1 MIGFLYMLII
11 LGIPIFYCILL
22 GNLRDKLPDGHIVIS
37 VLMGF
42 LIVRTIIALPMYM
55 IVPVISESSY
65 ELFKTCLLLLIEFY
79 IYGII
84 IACLYIASYICMK
97 KEKKFII
104 SRIII
109 TVISIVLICFLG
121 GILFKE
127 RERPD
132 DQYMKMK
139 EIYANDSLIGL
150 SKEEVVNKLGKPMK
164 TYYYKNTDE
173 ESYTYNAG
181 AIHIG
186 IIWGKCN
193 IFTTRHGYHFTVYFD
208 KEEKAKSTH
217 MREDT

>member
-1 MIGFLYMLII
+1 MIGFFYMLII
-11 LGIPIFYCILL
+11 LGIPIFYCMLL
-22 GNLRDKLPDGHIVIS
+22 DNLRDKLPDGHS
-37 VLMGF
+37 VVSILMGF
-42 LIVRTIIALPMYM
+42 LIVRTIIALPIYM
-55 IVPVISESSY
+55 LVPAISESSY
-65 ELFKTCLLLLIEFY
+65 ELFKTCLLLLIEFF

-84 IACLYIASYICMK
+84 IICLYIASYICMK

-127 RERPD
+127 RKRPD
-132 DQYMKMK
+132 AQYMKMK

-150 SKEEVVNKLGKPMK
+150 SKEEVVNKLGKPRG
-164 TYYYKNTDE
+164 TYYYNNTDE

-181 AIHIG
+181 NIHVG
-186 IIWGKCN
+186 IIWGNCN

-208 KEEKAKSTH
+208 KEETAKSTH